1 VREWWALAPTPVLPE
16 ATHEGVLSAQ
26 LRRPRPRST
35 MPALLRLQPA
45 GMRKYR
51 SLRDD
56 VGNACNE
63 AEVPTRPFPLTLS
76 LVSPYLVARF
86 GLISS
91 CPICSLP
98 WRHASADVTSL
109 DHAARGSRT

>member
-1 VREWWALAPTPVLPE
+1 MRRRAQIAGPDRRHNRYPLSPA
-16 ATHEGVLSAQ
+16 EGVLQ
-26 LRRPRPRST
+26 HNR
-35 MPALLRLQPA
+35 RLQPS

-86 GLISS
+86 GPISS

>member
-1 VREWWALAPTPVLPE
+1 MTA
-16 ATHEGVLSAQ
+16 S
-26 LRRPRPRST
+26 RRF
-35 MPALLRLQPA
+35 QPA
-45 GMRKYR
+45 ASRKYR